1 MKTGLLWFDDD
12 PRKELEEKVLR
23 AAAHY
28 ERKYGRLP
36 ELCYVHPDAF
46 NGNGNGNGKRA
57 EKRGKKDDVVKAGE
71 VEVRAGRSVLLHHFW
86 LGMAE
91 EKTRAASRK
100 SR

>member
-12 PRKELEEKVLR
+12 PRRKLEEKVQR

-28 ERKYGRLP
+28 ERKYGQVP
-36 ELCYVHPDAF
+36 DLCYVHPSALD
-46 NGNGNGNGKRA
+46 NGNGKRG
-57 EKRGKKDDVVKAGE
+57 KRSDVMKAGE

-91 EKTRAASRK
+91 DK
-100 SR
+100 SQISSLQS

>member
-46 NGNGNGNGKRA
+46 NGNGNGKRA
-57 EKRGKKDDVVKAGE
+57 EKRSKKDDIVKAGE

-91 EKTRAASRK
+91 EKPRAAGRK

>member
-28 ERKYGRLP
+28 ERKYGCLP

-46 NGNGNGNGKRA
+46 NGNGNGKRA
-57 EKRGKKDDVVKAGE
+57 EKRGKKGDVVKAGE

-91 EKTRAASRK
+91 KKQRAASGK